1 MEISF
6 GGRDG
11 GRAGGVSGGQAKK
24 AHVAMALV
32 QLFSGGYH
40 VITKVAL
47 NGGVNE
53 IVFCV
58 YRDVLALSILAPVAY
73 FREKT
78 CRLPNQQLKKRNQL
92 LSWPLLGHDPLVGIL
107 KSLAQPYP
115 LPRSN

>member
-1 MEISF
+1 MKSQPTDILYHQNLNHIQFSVDECQPVKYSDGNIFWLSVMRKT
-6 GGRDG
+6 GGD
-11 GRAGGVSGGQAKK
+11 VSGGQAKK

-73 FREKT
+73 FREK
-78 CRLPNQQLKKRNQL
+78 
-92 LSWPLLGHDPLVGIL
+92 LVTYL
-107 KSLAQPYP
+107 
-115 LPRSN
+115 